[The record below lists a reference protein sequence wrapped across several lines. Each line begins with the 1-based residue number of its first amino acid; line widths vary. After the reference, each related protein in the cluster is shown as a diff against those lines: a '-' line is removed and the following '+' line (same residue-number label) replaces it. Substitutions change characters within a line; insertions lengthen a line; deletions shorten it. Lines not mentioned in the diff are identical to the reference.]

1 MNEMKLTLEYIKIH
15 DIQWGER
22 TTVRNH
28 ILYVNE
34 EEAAEALQDPAF
46 TSISLDIARPGE
58 NVRIIPVKDV
68 IEPRVKAETGEF
80 FPGFLGGY
88 EGIGEGVTKVLRGC
102 DVVTTGRIVGFQE
115 GIIDMSGPGAEY
127 CPYGKR
133 NHVVLIAEPI
143 EGIEPEVHEAAVR
156 TAGIK
161 LAHYLAK
168 SCMDVEGDEK
178 EEFSLP
184 SVDPEKKLPRVMY
197 VNLLLAQGLLHDN
210 YVYGM
215 DEKKLQTT
223 LMHPNELLD
232 GAVVSGNC
240 VTAST
245 KNTTFDY
252 ENNPVIM
259 ELYKRHGR
267 EVDFCG
273 VISTPSNAYLAG
285 KERGALC
292 TANIASVCHADA
304 LIIAEEGGG
313 NPEADI
319 MMIAEAAEDRGI
331 KCVILL
337 HEVSGDYGES
347 EPLANTN
354 PKADAVV
361 TLGNVNEYVYLP
373 KMEKVI
379 GHADALE
386 NLAGCGVNPL
396 QPDGCLRVRLAS
408 IMDSVSNLGITTRT
422 GKTY

>member
-1 MNEMKLTLEYIKIH
+1 MNRMKLILEYIMVD

-22 TTVRNH
+22 TTVKEH
-28 ILYVNE
+28 VLYVNAT
-34 EEAAEALQDPAF
+34 EATDLLQDSAF
-46 TSISLDIARPGE
+46 TRISLDIARPGE

-68 IEPRVKAETGEF
+68 IEPRVKAKTGEF

-88 EGIGEGVTKVLRGC
+88 EGVGDGVTKVLRGC

-115 GIIDMSGPGAEY
+115 GIIDMAGPGAEY
-127 CPYGKR
+127 CPYGQR
-133 NHVVLIAEPI
+133 NHVVLIAEPV
-143 EGIEPEVHEAAVR
+143 EGIDPITHEAAVR
-156 TAGIK
+156 AAGIK

-168 SCMDVEGDEK
+168 ACVDVEGDKK

-184 SVDPEKKLPRVMY
+184 PVAPEKKLPRVMY

-210 YVYGM
+210 YVYGV
-215 DEKKLQTT
+215 DEKQLQTT

-245 KNTTFDY
+245 KNTTYDY

-259 ELYKRHGR
+259 ELYKRHGK

-273 VISTPSNAYLAG
+273 VISTPSNGYLAG

-292 TANIASVCHADA
+292 TASIASLCNADA

-319 MMIAEAAEDRGI
+319 MMIMEAAENRGI
-331 KCVILL
+331 KCVLLL

-347 EPLANTN
+347 EPLASTS

-373 KMEKVI
+373 KMKRVI

-386 NLAGCGVNPL
+386 NLAGCGVDPL
-396 QPDGCLRVRLAS
+396 QPDGSLRVRLAS

>member
-1 MNEMKLTLEYIKIH
+1 MDRMNLTLEYIKVQ
-15 DIQWGER
+15 DIQWGDR
-22 TTVRNH
+22 TTVKKQV
-28 ILYVNE
+28 LYVN
-34 EEAAEALQDPAF
+34 AAEAIEVLQDSMF
-46 TSISLDIARPGE
+46 SGISLDIARPGE
-58 NVRIIPVKDV
+58 NIRIIPVKDV
-68 IEPRVKAETGEF
+68 IEPRVKVKTGEF
-80 FPGFLGGY
+80 FPGFLGGFD
-88 EGIGEGVTKVLRGC
+88 GIGDGVTKVLKGC

-115 GIIDMSGPGAEY
+115 GIIDMAGPGAEY
-127 CPYGKR
+127 CPYGKK

-143 EGIEPEVHEAAVR
+143 EGIDPVEHETAVR
-156 TAGIK
+156 IAGIK

-168 SCMDVEGDEK
+168 ACMDIEGDEK

-184 SVDPEKKLPRVMY
+184 PVDPDKKLPRVMY

-245 KNTTFDY
+245 KNTTYDY

-259 ELYKRHGR
+259 ELYKRHGK

-273 VISTPSNAYLAG
+273 VISTPSNGYLAG

-292 TANIASVCHADA
+292 TASIASLCHADA

-347 EPLANTN
+347 EPLANTS

-373 KMEKVI
+373 KMERII
-379 GHADALE
+379 GHADALV
-386 NLAGCGVNPL
+386 NLAGCGVEPL
-396 QPDGCLRVRLAS
+396 KPDGSLRVRLAS
-408 IMDSVSNLGITTRT
+408 IMDSVSNIGITTRT
-422 GKTY
+422 GRTY

>member
-1 MNEMKLTLEYIKIH
+1 MNRMNLILEYIEIQ
-15 DIQWGER
+15 DIQWGEQ
-22 TTVRNH
+22 TTVKDRV
-28 ILYVNE
+28 LYVNAV
-34 EEAAEALQDPAF
+34 EATEVLQDPAF
-46 TSISLDIARPGE
+46 TSVTLDIARPGE
-58 NVRIIPVKDV
+58 SVRIIPVKDV
-68 IEPRVKAETGEF
+68 IEPRVKVKTGEF

-88 EGIGEGVTKVLRGC
+88 DGIGDGVTKVLRGC
-102 DVVTTGRIVGFQE
+102 NVVTTGRIVGFQE
-115 GIIDMSGPGAEY
+115 GIIDMTGPGAEY
-127 CPYGKR
+127 SPYAKK

-143 EGIEPEVHEAAVR
+143 EGIDPVAHETAVR

-168 SCMDVEGDEK
+168 ACMDVEGEEK
-178 EEFSLP
+178 EVFALP
-184 SVDPEKKLPRVMY
+184 PVDPGKKLPRVMY

-210 YVYGM
+210 YVYG
-215 DEKKLQTT
+215 DDVKKLQTT

-245 KNTTFDY
+245 KNTTYDY
-252 ENNPVIM
+252 ANNPVIL
-259 ELYKRHGR
+259 ELYKRHGK
-267 EVDFCG
+267 ELDFCG
-273 VISTPSNAYLAG
+273 VISTPSNGYLAG
-285 KERGALC
+285 KERGAFC
-292 TANIASVCHADA
+292 TASIASLCQADA

-347 EPLANTN
+347 EPLVNTN

-361 TLGNVNEYVYLP
+361 TSGNVNEYVYLP
-373 KMEKVI
+373 KMERVI

-386 NLAGCGVNPL
+386 NLAGAGVDPL
-396 QPDGCLRVRLAS
+396 KEDGSLRVRFAS
-408 IMDSVSNLGITTRT
+408 IMDSVSNLGIMTRT